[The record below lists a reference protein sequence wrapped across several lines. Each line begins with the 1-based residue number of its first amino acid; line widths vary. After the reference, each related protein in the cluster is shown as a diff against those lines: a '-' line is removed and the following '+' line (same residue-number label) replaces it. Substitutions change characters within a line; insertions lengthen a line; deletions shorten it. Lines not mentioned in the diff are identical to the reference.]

1 MPQQKSNRPQRG
13 VAGWTMLL
21 SWLFSFLL
29 VVLAALLMLMTTLCH
44 AGYMKSRV
52 SASQYGEKA
61 YSAMREEFIS
71 YGAATGFSEE
81 TMTAVLD
88 PVQIE
93 QDLKDAVDGLY
104 ADAPYRYDRPA
115 VAEAVYAAMQAEA
128 ESRGITLEGQTA
140 ASVQV
145 VAEAVRQVYASYTA
159 VPLLGQLFALIG
171 KVRSILLVL
180 LPINLVFCAMAC
192 ILMLRISRH
201 DAMLGA
207 RGLVFSFGGAGLV
220 SLVIGLA
227 VGPIL
232 GLQRLNLEPLA
243 LKDWIVSYVNGMF
256 GRFLLFAA
264 VYLILAAA
272 LALLL
277 RPRRRKSAPR
287 QA

>member
-52 SASQYGEKA
+52 SASQYGDKA
-61 YSAMREEFIS
+61 HSAMREEFIS

-115 VAEAVYAAMQAEA
+115 VAEAAYAAMQAEA

-180 LPINLVFCAMAC
+180 LPI
-192 ILMLRISRH
+192 SRH

-232 GLQRLNLEPLA
+232 GLQRLNLEPLP

-277 RPRRRKSAPR
+277 RPRRRRSAPH

>member
-1 MPQQKSNRPQRG
+1 M
-13 VAGWTMLL
+13 
-21 SWLFSFLL
+21 
-29 VVLAALLMLMTTLCH
+29 
-44 AGYMKSRV
+44 
-52 SASQYGEKA
+52 
-61 YSAMREEFIS
+61 
-71 YGAATGFSEE
+71 
-81 TMTAVLD
+81 
-88 PVQIE
+88 
-93 QDLKDAVDGLY
+93 
-104 ADAPYRYDRPA
+104 
-115 VAEAVYAAMQAEA
+115 
-128 ESRGITLEGQTA
+128 
-140 ASVQV
+140 
-145 VAEAVRQVYASYTA
+145 RQVYASYTA

-180 LPINLVFCAMAC
+180 LPINLVFCTMAC

-256 GRFLLFAA
+256 ERFLLFAA

-277 RPRRRKSAPR
+277 RPRRRRSAPR